1 MYKLVTVD
9 LDGTLLNSY
18 GEVTENTKEK
28 IKKTQEKGVEIMIAS
43 GRPIDSIKT
52 IAEEINSKK
61 YFIAGNGAII
71 YDIQK
76 EKIIYEK
83 YIPRQK
89 IIEIAKICEENNISY
104 NIYTEKNIITQDLKY
119 NVLYYYK
126 ENLKKDAN
134 KITSIIK
141 VDSILEYVKNEPN
154 IKCIKITVCDENQT
168 IFKSIVRRLRAIEN
182 IDVMDV
188 SHMSRKVFKQG
199 TEDIEIG
206 YFYTEISS
214 TQVNKWQAIKYLLP
228 ILQIKPEEV
237 IGIGDNINDKEMIE
251 NAGLGVCMG
260 QSTPVIKEIS
270 DEITDS
276 NTEEGVANVLEKIFL
291 QSN

>member
-76 EKIIYEK
+76 EKIIYEQ
-83 YIPRQK
+83 YIPRPK

-154 IKCIKITVCDENQT
+154 IKCLKITVCDENQT